1 MRRAITWFLALFLA
15 LAVPGAA
22 LATAGIPTVAPDEM
36 AGKVREAVGDILMPI
51 GALVI
56 FVILAW
62 TAFKLVTTAHNP
74 EERARVMS
82 SFPYIIGGGMLL
94 GGTLLVTGLILWL
107 AERMA

>member
-1 MRRAITWFLALFLA
+1 MIRLLVIILVLVVALSL
-15 LAVPGAA
+15 PGTA

-56 FVILAW
+56 FVVLAW
-62 TAFKLVTTAHNP
+62 TAFKLVTTAHQP

-82 SFPYIIGGGMLL
+82 SFPYIIGGGLLL
-94 GGTLLVTGLILWL
+94 GGTLLVTGFILWL
-107 AERMA
+107 AERVA